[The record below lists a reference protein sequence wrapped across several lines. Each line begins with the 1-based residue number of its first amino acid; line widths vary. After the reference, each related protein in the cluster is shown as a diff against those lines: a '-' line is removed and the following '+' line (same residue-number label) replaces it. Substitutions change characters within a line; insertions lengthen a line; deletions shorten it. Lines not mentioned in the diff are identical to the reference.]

1 MVRQAI
7 EVARTQ
13 SARQFDTL
21 AAESFTR
28 LPGSQKGW
36 PRLQIETTASNKMKH
51 GAQRWTAFIVSG
63 DFALIHI
70 GAE

>member
-1 MVRQAI
+1 MLFSNVRRVDPLLGIVAI
-7 EVARTQ
+7 ILSGLR
-13 SARQFDTL
+13 
-21 AAESFTR
+21 AAK
-28 LPGSQKGW
+28 KGW